1 MRNLRLVLFA
11 ACIAVALV
19 IGGCEE
25 GLEGSG
31 EHGGGYESVDGDEES
46 GAQYGLND
54 EFEQIRSGARLM
66 LSYDQSTN
74 AFTGVVENTT
84 GSTLGRVRVEV
95 HLSNGIELGPTTPID
110 LGPAEMVPV
119 ELPAGNQSFETW
131 SAHAE
136 VG

>member
-1 MRNLRLVLFA
+1 MRNLKLVLFA
-11 ACIAVALV
+11 VCMAVALA
-19 IGGCEE
+19 IGGCGE

-31 EHGGGYESVDGDEES
+31 EHGGRQESADGDEES
-46 GAQYGLND
+46 GTQYGLND

-74 AFTGVVENTT
+74 AFTGIVENTT
-84 GSTLGRVRVEV
+84 GSTLGQVRVEV
-95 HLSNGIELGPTTPID
+95 HLSNGIELGPTTPIN